1 MRKEY
6 PILFNEEMV
15 NAILNNQKTMTRRIF
30 SSKVLNS
37 IDVGSMLGECYPLG
51 HPKSVNDDYI
61 KSYCPF
67 GQVGDR
73 IWVRETFADGL
84 ATKSGYAWRAGFDA
98 EKELEDGWWESIKWK
113 PSIHMPRSACRL
125 ILEITDI
132 RYERLQSIS
141 EADAIAEG
149 CDHSKSPSAIETG
162 WYEKPVKAF
171 KRLWT
176 RVYGQES
183 LDADPWVWVI
193 GFKIIKR
200 DIFD

>member
-1 MRKEY
+1 ML
-6 PILFNEEMV
+6 LF
-15 NAILNNQKTMTRRIF
+15 
-30 SSKVLNS
+30 
-37 IDVGSMLGECYPLG
+37 
-51 HPKSVNDDYI
+51 
-61 KSYCPF
+61 
-67 GQVGDR
+67 
-73 IWVRETFADGL
+73 FAL
-84 ATKSGYAWRAGFDA
+84 FDIA
-98 EKELEDGWWESIKWK
+98 E
-113 PSIHMPRSACRL
+113 
-125 ILEITDI
+125 I